1 MENITLS
8 TPERIALSLAI
19 DERIDHYA
27 EMLAIAS
34 EETKIFWSSKIDEL
48 HAINLK
54 LGFGDI

>member
-8 TPERIALSLAI
+8 TSERVALSIAIDSRIAYFVEILDICS
-19 DERIDHYA
+19 DEVRG
-27 EMLAIAS
+27 EW
-34 EETKIFWSSKIDEL
+34 ERRIDEL